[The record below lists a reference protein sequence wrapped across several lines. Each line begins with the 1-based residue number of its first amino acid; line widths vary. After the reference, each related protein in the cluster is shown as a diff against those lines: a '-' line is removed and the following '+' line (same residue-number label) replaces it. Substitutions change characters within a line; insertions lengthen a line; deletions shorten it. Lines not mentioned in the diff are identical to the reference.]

1 LEKSAKGEPL
11 PKEEMLMDY
20 QRRTGKTPGSYIK
33 ADSGLQAYGAWSVN
47 IGTLGQIRIGAC
59 N

>member
-1 LEKSAKGEPL
+1 MIRSSERIMRSDG
-11 PKEEMLMDY
+11 
-20 QRRTGKTPGSYIK
+20 RGK

-47 IGTLGQIRIGAC
+47 IGTLGQIRIGAY